1 MTYAIAGGLQS
12 ALYTHL
18 SGDPALT
25 ALVGSAIYDA
35 LPAGPLPQTYVTLG
49 SEEVLDRSDKTAGG
63 AEHRFFITV
72 TTDTAG
78 FAGAKAAAA
87 AVCDALEGAAL
98 TLTKPKDSEQVLV
111 IAPVAATKAGEYKVL
126 VSDGDGAST
135 VIPVKINA
143 KK

>member
-12 ALYTHL
+12 AVYTHL
-18 SGDPALT
+18 IGDAALA

-35 LPAGPLPQTYVTLG
+35 IPAGPLPQTYVALG

-63 AEHRFFITV
+63 AEHRFFVTV

-87 AVCDALEGAAL
+87 AVCDALEGASVPLPRGQL
-98 TLTKPKDSEQVLV
+98 TGLWFDR
-111 IAPVAATKAGEYKVL
+111 AKAERLSSGGRQITLRFRARV
-126 VSDGDGAST
+126 DDA
-135 VIPVKINA
+135 
-143 KK
+143 